1 MSVAMGFM
9 SVAMGPMIVL
19 PLVFLFVLL
28 IILLGKAPKAGA
40 WVVGGLILLAPLF
53 FLRLGMAG
61 AFSGVD
67 GGPIFVLPVVFL
79 FVLLIIVLTKAPKVG
94 VGLVIALVVMAVAGL
109 FVGFTAGHRR
119 TAYDRP
125 AEVLSVVRQ
134 DTQPYGR
141 YEEAEA
147 AYDGARRIQSVNG
160 PDFRPAAAPI
170 WSQGIE
176 QELEADVYPSK
187 LAAIRAGG
195 AHLARSIRSFGDA
208 NSVPRVVVFQQV
220 HDYELIA
227 ELRDA
232 IRRTLSDVS
241 CVIEAESRPVTRD
254 DEMGVTL
261 NLGEHD
267 MRKAPWADSPE
278 RLVAKGRVDVYLS
291 SHRGKLHV
299 PIRFMEKPWVEDFA
313 GFANEMSDS
322 AFVVARSRETC
333 TSENEARELAIQD
346 ASTQLRRLIGKKWAV
361 PGGEELHIGP
371 YHLQEGDFIVDTF
384 VQSFDGAAGKIW
396 RQAMLID
403 ASAAK
408 LRWLDRSMSRATASV
423 RMSLARMIGSAVG
436 VIALIAGIYFFLNMA
451 TRGYYE
457 WSLRIAGVVLA
468 IVAVVS
474 VLMIV
479 K

>member
-1 MSVAMGFM
+1 M

-28 IILLGKAPKAGA
+28 IILLGKAPRAGI

-61 AFSGVD
+61 VLSGVD

-79 FVLLIIVLTKAPKVG
+79 FVLLVIVLAKAPKVG
-94 VGLVIALVVMAVAGL
+94 VGLVVALVIMAAAAF
-109 FVGFTAGHRR
+109 FVSFPVRHRR
-119 TAYDRP
+119 VAHEQPSDGL
-125 AEVLSVVRQ
+125 AVVRQ
-134 DTQPYGR
+134 DSPISR
-141 YEEAEA
+141 SVD

-160 PDFRPAAAPI
+160 PDSRPAAAPI
-170 WSQGIE
+170 WSEGVE
-176 QELEADVYPSK
+176 DAFEADVYASK
-187 LAAIRAGG
+187 EAAVRAAG
-195 AHLARSIRSFGDA
+195 AHVYRSIPDLAGSGE
-208 NSVPRVVVFQQV
+208 SGSSLQVVVFQQEKERNLV
-220 HDYELIA
+220 V
-227 ELRDA
+227 ELRHA
-232 IRRTLSDVS
+232 IERTLPEAA
-241 CVIEAESRPVTRD
+241 CTIEADRRNIRPGEV
-254 DEMGVTL
+254 GVTL
-261 NLGEHD
+261 GFTQIDTEP
-267 MRKAPWADSPE
+267 APWARSDGNK
-278 RLVAKGRVDVYLS
+278 VA
-291 SHRGKLHV
+291 RGKIEVNVFGAGGQAHI
-299 PIRFMEKPWVEDFA
+299 PARFIEKPWVEDFA
-313 GFANEMSDS
+313 RFASEKPES

-346 ASTQLRRLIGKKWAV
+346 ASAQLRRLIGKKWAV

-384 VQSFDGAAGKIW
+384 VQSLDGAAGKIW

-423 RMSLARMIGSAVG
+423 RLSLARMIGSAVG

-457 WSLRIAGVVLA
+457 WSLRIAGVLLA

-474 VLMIV
+474 ILMIV

>member
-1 MSVAMGFM
+1 
-9 SVAMGPMIVL
+9 
-19 PLVFLFVLL
+19 
-28 IILLGKAPKAGA
+28 
-40 WVVGGLILLAPLF
+40 
-53 FLRLGMAG
+53 
-61 AFSGVD
+61 
-67 GGPIFVLPVVFL
+67 
-79 FVLLIIVLTKAPKVG
+79 
-94 VGLVIALVVMAVAGL
+94 
-109 FVGFTAGHRR
+109 
-119 TAYDRP
+119 
-125 AEVLSVVRQ
+125 
-134 DTQPYGR
+134 
-141 YEEAEA
+141 
-147 AYDGARRIQSVNG
+147 
-160 PDFRPAAAPI
+160 
-170 WSQGIE
+170 
-176 QELEADVYPSK
+176 
-187 LAAIRAGG
+187 
-195 AHLARSIRSFGDA
+195 
-208 NSVPRVVVFQQV
+208 
-220 HDYELIA
+220 
-227 ELRDA
+227 
-232 IRRTLSDVS
+232 
-241 CVIEAESRPVTRD
+241 
-254 DEMGVTL
+254 MGVTL

-291 SHRGKLHV
+291 SRRDKLHV
-299 PIRFMEKPWVEDFA
+299 PVRFTEKPWVEDFA
-313 GFANEMSDS
+313 GFANEMPDS
-322 AFVVARSRETC
+322 AFVVARSQETC

-346 ASTQLRRLIGKKWAV
+346 ASTQLRHLIGKKWTV
-361 PGGEELHIGP
+361 PGGEELHVGP